1 MVSFFFQVDLSEMSV
16 WSGFDKFYKH
26 VRKIRAVL
34 MVMNCSANF
43 FAYQLLLFRE
53 RKMQRQRNEAREM
66 ERLERLNV
74 SSNSNANTATR
85 ETSF

>member
-1 MVSFFFQVDLSEMSV
+1 MSV
-16 WSGFDKFYKH
+16 WNGFDKFYKH

-53 RKMQRQRNEAREM
+53 KKMQRQRNEAREM
-66 ERLERLNV
+66 ERLERLNA
-74 SSNSNANTATR
+74 SANASNATH